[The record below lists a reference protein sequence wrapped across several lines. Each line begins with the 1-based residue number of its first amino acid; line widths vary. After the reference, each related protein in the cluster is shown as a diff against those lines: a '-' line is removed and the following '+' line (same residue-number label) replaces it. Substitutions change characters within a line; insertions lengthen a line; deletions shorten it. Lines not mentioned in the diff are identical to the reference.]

1 MQKYIQNLRLC
12 LLIFILSGMS
22 TQAQVLQ
29 WSNATKLKGGA
40 VFTKVIG
47 ENEKGVYLLR
57 YRNRFY
63 NKNIILERYSSQLV
77 FDKSINI
84 ELRKARLSKL
94 YLTTKGILVIKTK
107 YIRQQQEN
115 RLIAQ
120 WYNFD
125 FEEMGESVVLA
136 KTVVK
141 DFGDRGNFRIRMSDD
156 LQSLAVLYSEIAAE
170 DQSTLYYQ
178 LFSDSLVRV
187 VNDTF
192 NIAHDYNTLVLQD
205 ILLTNDRKVSI
216 LANVAPRPTKRVKT
230 TDFHMF
236 TLAGST
242 LYDTQI
248 TDSVDLKSPR
258 LIYNRQ
264 HDQATVASFYG
275 PKEQQGIVGAL
286 FFSMNSTLDSGAVMW
301 SKFGEDLIDKIT
313 KNDRN
318 EDAVSEG
325 FSILEATPR
334 SDGGMLI
341 IAEQKNIATEDD
353 IILVN
358 GLPQSTS
365 KNIYNFNEIL
375 LLNYDDSAYLDWHK
389 LITKN
394 QTTVNDGGYFSSV
407 VIYTGPK
414 YIQLLY
420 NDQLRSSG
428 DVMQYT
434 VYNNGMEKSK
444 KLLKAELDY
453 VAIVPSEAMQVSS
466 NKVIIPTSKNRRFAL
481 LKLVYH

>member
-170 DQSTLYYQ
+170 DKSTLYYQ

>member
-192 NIAHDYNTLVLQD
+192 DIAHDYNTLVLQD

>member
-12 LLIFILSGMS
+12 LLIFILSDMS

-192 NIAHDYNTLVLQD
+192 DIAHDYNTLVLQD